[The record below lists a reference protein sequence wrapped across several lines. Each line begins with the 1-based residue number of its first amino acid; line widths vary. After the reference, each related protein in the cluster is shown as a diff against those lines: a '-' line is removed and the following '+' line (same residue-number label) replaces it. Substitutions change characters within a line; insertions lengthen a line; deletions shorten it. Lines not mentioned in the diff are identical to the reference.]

1 MNPYPLNPA
10 PVQHEIHDVIKK
22 RWSPL
27 AFSNKKIEQE
37 KIMSLFEAMRWA
49 PSSFNGQPW
58 RVIYATQ
65 DDKEDFERLS
75 SLLNEGNAYAKQA
88 YLLMIICSVKDF
100 EYNGKPNKHHQ
111 YDTGAA
117 IENLF
122 LQAVSMDLVGHEMA
136 GYDEERSYEIL
147 KIPKEKVKSMAMMAV
162 GYPGDPN
169 MLSEDQKKRE
179 AGPRQRKPIEE
190 IAFRGSWREA

>member
-1 MNPYPLNPA
+1 MSYPQKPA
-10 PVQHEIHDVIKK
+10 PAEHPVHDLITK

-27 AFSNKKIEQE
+27 AFSSKLIEPE
-37 KIMSLFEAMRWA
+37 KIQSLFEAMRWA

-65 DDKEDFERLS
+65 DDKEAFEKLS
-75 SLLNEGNAYAKQA
+75 SLLTEGNAWAKNA
-88 YLLMIICSVKDF
+88 YLLLLICAVKDF
-100 EYNGKPNKHHQ
+100 EHNGKPNKHHM

-136 GYDEERSYEIL
+136 GYDEEKSYEIL
-147 KIPKEKVKSMAMMAV
+147 NIPKDKTQSLAMMAV
-162 GYPGDPN
+162 GYPGEQTL
-169 MLSEDQKKRE
+169 LSEDQIKRE
-179 AGPRQRKPIEE
+179 QGERVRKPISEF
-190 IAFRGSWREA
+190 AFKGEWKQS

>member
-1 MNPYPLNPA
+1 MNYPLNPA
-10 PVQHEIHDVIKK
+10 PTEHKLHDLIKN

-27 AFSNKKIEQE
+27 AFSSKPIEKE
-37 KIMSLFEAMRWA
+37 KINALFEAMRWA

-65 DDKEDFERLS
+65 DERQTFEKLS
-75 SLLNEGNAYAKQA
+75 SLLVEGNSYAKDA
-88 YLLMIICSVKDF
+88 YLLLLICSVKDF

-122 LQAVSMDLVGHEMA
+122 LQAVSMGLIGHEMA
-136 GYDEERSYEIL
+136 GYDEAKSYEVFS
-147 KIPKEKVKSMAMMAV
+147 IPQEKVKSMAMMAI
-162 GYPGDPN
+162 GYPGEQSS
-169 MLSEDQKKRE
+169 LTEDQVKRE
-179 AGPRQRKPIEE
+179 KSPRQRKPVEE
-190 IAFRGSWREA
+190 IAFLGKWKT